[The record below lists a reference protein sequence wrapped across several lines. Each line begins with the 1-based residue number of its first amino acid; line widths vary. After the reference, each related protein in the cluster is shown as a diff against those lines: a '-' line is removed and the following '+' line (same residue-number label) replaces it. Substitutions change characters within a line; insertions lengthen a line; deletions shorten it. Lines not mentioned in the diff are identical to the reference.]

1 MAKLDVELTVNGKK
15 HKLKVGS
22 QERLLDTLREQLKL
36 TGTKEG
42 CSVGEC
48 GACTVIMNGE
58 LVASCLVP
66 APQADQA
73 EILTI
78 EGLGTRDDLH
88 PIQESFVEA
97 GAVQCGFCI
106 PGMVL
111 AGKRLLDQNP
121 SPTEKEVRYGLSGN
135 ICRCTGY
142 AKIIDAVMMA
152 ADKLAVEG
160 SDDNDRSE

>member
-1 MAKLDVELTVNGKK
+1 MQITFTVNGEERE
-15 HKLKVGS
+15 LEVTPYT
-22 QERLLDTLREQLKL
+22 RLLDLLREDLGL
-36 TGTKEG
+36 TGVKEG
-42 CSVGEC
+42 CGKGEC

-58 LVASCLVP
+58 LTASCLVP

-73 EILTI
+73 EILTV

-97 GAVQCGFCI
+97 GAVQCGYCI
-106 PGMVL
+106 PGMIL

-121 SPTEKEVRYGLSGN
+121 EPTEKEVRYGLSGN

-142 AKIIDAVMMA
+142 AKIIDAVMLA

-160 SDDNDRSE
+160 SDSND

>member
-1 MAKLDVELTVNGKK
+1 MQITITVNGAKRE
-15 HKLKVGS
+15 LEVTPYT
-22 QERLLDTLREQLKL
+22 RLLDLLREDLGL
-36 TGTKEG
+36 TGVKEG
-42 CSVGEC
+42 CGKGEC

-58 LVASCLVP
+58 LTASCLVP

-73 EILTI
+73 EIVTV
-78 EGLGTRDDLH
+78 EGLGTKDDLH

-97 GAVQCGFCI
+97 GAVQCGYCI

-111 AGKRLLDQNP
+111 ASKRLLDEKP
-121 SPTEKEVRYGLSGN
+121 KPTEKEVRYGLSGN

-142 AKIIDAVMMA
+142 AKIIDAVMLA

-160 SDDNDRSE
+160 SDSND